1 MNIAASP
8 SVRLFF
14 ADDHPIF
21 LTGLCAF
28 FDDADDIDVVGQATT
43 PTQAAR
49 LLSQMRPD
57 IAVMDVVLGGVSI
70 IGDLLS
76 ETPGLQI
83 ICLTA
88 HDDVTHVRHAIAT
101 GARGYVLKRSAGQNV
116 RQAVDA
122 VSRGGIYIDPA
133 VADRVVGLGRTSLQR
148 GDGARQ
154 RQNLTDRERD
164 VLRLIALG
172 FTIKEVAVKLGV
184 TPKSIETYKARA
196 ADKLDIHSRAK
207 IVQYAMLQGWFH
219 SGASG

>member
-1 MNIAASP
+1 MNISASP
-8 SVRLFF
+8 AVRLFV

-21 LTGLCAF
+21 IAGLCAF
-28 FDDADDIDVVGQATT
+28 FDDAEDIEVVGQATT
-43 PTQAAR
+43 PTQASR

-70 IGDLLS
+70 ISDLLS
-76 ETPGLQI
+76 ETPDLQI

-88 HDDVTHVRHAIAT
+88 HDDTTHVRHAIAT
-101 GARGYVLKRSAGQNV
+101 GARGYVLKRSAEQNV
-116 RQAVDA
+116 RQAVYA

-133 VADRVVGLGRTSLQR
+133 IADRVVGLGQANLHR
-148 GDGARQ
+148 GNGARQ

-184 TPKSIETYKARA
+184 TAKSIETYKARA